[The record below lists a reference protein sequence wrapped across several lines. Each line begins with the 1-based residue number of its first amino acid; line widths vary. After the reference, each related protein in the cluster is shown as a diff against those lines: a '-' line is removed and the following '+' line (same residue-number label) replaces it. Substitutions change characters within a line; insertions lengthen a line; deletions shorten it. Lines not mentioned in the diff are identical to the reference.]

1 MIISCK
7 GTIDFER
14 ARQITIDY
22 LQWLNMDLAYQGV
35 DSELDSLEEMYGAPK
50 GCFLLAYVENDF
62 VGGVGL
68 RKLEKGVCEMK
79 RLFVYPKFQKCG
91 IGAMLCKR
99 IIGEAKLLGY
109 RSMKL
114 DTVAKLK
121 SAIKLYEKLGFKETE
136 AYCENPDETA
146 RFFEFKL

>member
-1 MIISCK
+1 
-7 GTIDFER
+7 
-14 ARQITIDY
+14 
-22 LQWLNMDLAYQGV
+22 MDLAYQGV

-50 GCFLLAYVENDF
+50 GCFLLAFAENKLA
-62 VGGVGL
+62 GGVGL
-68 RKLEKGVCEMK
+68 RKLENGICEMK
-79 RLFVYPKFQKCG
+79 RLFVYPKFQRSG
-91 IGAMLCKR
+91 IGEMLCKR